1 MCLTVAGMYQ
11 CDKCECDFKV
21 HSALER
27 HMQAHALAAKTLPDP
42 ANIEEGRGFKGGAPL
57 ILLPP
62 TTFCVLMMKIKISS
76 SLFSS

>member
-1 MCLTVAGMYQ
+1 MYQ

-42 ANIEEGRGFKGGAPL
+42 ANIEEGRGFKVGDRL
-57 ILLPP
+57 ILLPLAI
-62 TTFCVLMMKIKISS
+62 FCVLGLKIKM
-76 SLFSS
+76 